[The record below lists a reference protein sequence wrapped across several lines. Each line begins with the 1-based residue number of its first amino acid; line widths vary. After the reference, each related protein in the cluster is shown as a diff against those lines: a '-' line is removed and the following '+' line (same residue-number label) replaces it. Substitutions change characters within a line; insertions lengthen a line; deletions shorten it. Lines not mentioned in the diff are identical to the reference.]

1 MFVNKSDVADD
12 GMLAADDNSDMNLS
26 NNDANVT
33 DVYNDTYSV
42 EADSRMFVADAE
54 DNHQEPRSGG
64 NLLQKPLPGFFQVIS
79 QFLTLL

>member
-12 GMLAADDNSDMNLS
+12 GMLAADDNSDLNLS

-54 DNHQEPRSGG
+54 DNQEPRSGG
-64 NLLQKPLPGFFQVIS
+64 NLLQKPLPGFFQVKN
-79 QFLTLL
+79 QLLTLL